1 MKPPIRAILL
11 ASVLSLAVAAPVSAD
26 PPTTTHVSNSDCY
39 TIEGLTFCSQT
50 ETDIWSMEQKS
61 GATKVKM
68 DTWFLTTTTDAA
80 GNVIASF
87 ETTSQEK
94 DTVIVE
100 SGGPVFTDQNVRRED
115 EVTDGGVTTCT
126 TYRILIRNGIERINE
141 VATTPGPC

>member
-26 PPTTTHVSNSDCY
+26 PPTTTHVSNSECF
-39 TIEGLTFCSQT
+39 TVEGITFCSQT
-50 ETDIWSMEQKS
+50 ETDIRTKEQKS
-61 GATKVKM
+61 GATKLKM
-68 DTWFLTTTTDAA
+68 DMWFITTTTDEA
-80 GNVIASF
+80 GNLIASF
-87 ETTSQEK
+87 ESTSQEK

-115 EVTDGGVTTCT
+115 EVTDGDVTTCT

-141 VATTPGPC
+141 VATAPGPC

>member
-26 PPTTTHVSNSDCY
+26 PPTTTHVSNSECF
-39 TIEGLTFCSQT
+39 TVEGITFCSQT
-50 ETDIWSMEQKS
+50 ETDIRTKEQKS
-61 GATKVKM
+61 GATKLKM
-68 DTWFLTTTTDAA
+68 DMWFMTTTTDAA

-87 ETTSQEK
+87 ESTSQEK

-115 EVTDGGVTTCT
+115 EVTDGDVTTCT

-141 VATTPGPC
+141 VATAPGPC

>member
-26 PPTTTHVSNSDCY
+26 PPTTTHVSNSECF
-39 TIEGLTFCSQT
+39 TVEGITFCSQT
-50 ETDIWSMEQKS
+50 ETDIRTKEQKS
-61 GATKVKM
+61 GATKLKM
-68 DTWFLTTTTDAA
+68 DMWFITTTTDEA

-87 ETTSQEK
+87 ESTSQEK

-115 EVTDGGVTTCT
+115 EVTDGDVTTCT

-141 VATTPGPC
+141 VATAPGPC